1 MKTNKIVTKIQ
12 TFHVFIVVLSGQ
24 NRVIFMFR
32 RASETWQSE
41 LSIRYGV
48 YLYYK
53 HYNDICDQ
61 HNKFS
66 MLYPICNRMRF
77 IA

>member
-24 NRVIFMFR
+24 NRVIFTFR
-32 RASETWQSE
+32 WASETRQNE
-41 LSIRYGV
+41 LSIWYGV

-53 HYNDICDQ
+53 Q
-61 HNKFS
+61 
-66 MLYPICNRMRF
+66 
-77 IA
+77 

>member
-1 MKTNKIVTKIQ
+1 MKTNKIVRKIQ

-24 NRVIFMFR
+24 NRVIFTFR
-32 RASETWQSE
+32 WASETRQNK
-41 LSIRYGV
+41 LSIWYGV

-61 HNKFS
+61 RYRFA

>member
-12 TFHVFIVVLSGQ
+12 TSHVFIVVLSGQ
-24 NRVIFMFR
+24 NRVIFTFR
-32 RASETWQSE
+32 WASETRQNK
-41 LSIRYGV
+41 LSIWYGV

-61 HNKFS
+61 Q
-66 MLYPICNRMRF
+66 YRF
-77 IA
+77 DIQYCLEWPSY